1 MSTPSWDTPA
11 NTTIWQILATPRG
24 KTLLLLALAIFSL
37 FFMTLAIFP
46 AAPLIAQELHL
57 SASEVS
63 GIFGISS
70 LIATLLSLPAG
81 VISDRK
87 GRKPLIVL
95 GLLMATIA
103 LLICLGG
110 AILPLFI
117 IGWIVFGI
125 GRGLFFSPM
134 FTIPAD
140 IFDFRERGKAIGI
153 ITGAVGLGSVVG
165 YVAGGLI
172 TQIGG
177 WRALFIV
184 GAILLGVTFLIM
196 TRLPETNL
204 TKSQKKFGAELRG
217 TLQWLIKP
225 GIAGA
230 SIIAAFSFAVG
241 ICATFLTP
249 FAASRS
255 GISPWFIAFLFI
267 PYEFVASVGAPIIG
281 SIADKVG
288 RKRPLI
294 ISLAVTT
301 IAVFALAYVGIS
313 PISLLIGYSLVGL
326 TEGPV
331 VALTTAIVIDQSM
344 KINPRGIG
352 AALGSYRIAQGLG
365 LALGSSIGGFLID
378 RFGIAGSYA
387 TLGGI
392 LALLVLF
399 AFTIKEQKV
408 QKEQKFVEKPTA
420 TVGVNTSS
428 PITNTGK

>member
-1 MSTPSWDTPA
+1 VSTPSQVTST
-11 NTTIWQILATPRG
+11 NTTIWQILATSRG

-46 AAPLIAQELHL
+46 AAPLMAKELHL
-57 SASEVS
+57 SATNVS

-81 VISDRK
+81 VMSDRQ
-87 GRKPLIVL
+87 GRRPLIL
-95 GLLMATIA
+95 AGLAIATLA
-103 LLICLGG
+103 LLLCLAG

-117 IGWIVFGI
+117 IGWMVFGI

-140 IFDFRERGKAIGI
+140 LFDFRERGRAVGV

-172 TQIGG
+172 SQAGG
-177 WRALFIV
+177 WRALFVV
-184 GAILLGVTFLIM
+184 GAVLLGITTLIM
-196 TRLPETNL
+196 TRMPETNQA
-204 TKSQKKFGAELRG
+204 KSNKGLAEEIKGAMR
-217 TLQWLIKP
+217 WLGRP

-230 SIIAAFSFAVG
+230 SLIAAFSFAVG

-255 GISPWFIAFLFI
+255 GVSPWLIAFLFI

-281 SIADKVG
+281 SIADKAG
-288 RKRPLI
+288 RKRPLV
-294 ISLAVTT
+294 ISLVLTT
-301 IAVFALAYVGIS
+301 LAVFALAYIGIS
-313 PISLLIGYSLVGL
+313 PLSLLICYSLVGL

-331 VALTTAIVIDQSM
+331 VALTTAVVIDQSM

-365 LALGSSIGGFLID
+365 LAFGTSIGGFLLD

-392 LALLVLF
+392 LALLALF
-399 AFTIKEQKV
+399 TLTIREQK
-408 QKEQKFVEKPTA
+408 
-420 TVGVNTSS
+420 
-428 PITNTGK
+428 